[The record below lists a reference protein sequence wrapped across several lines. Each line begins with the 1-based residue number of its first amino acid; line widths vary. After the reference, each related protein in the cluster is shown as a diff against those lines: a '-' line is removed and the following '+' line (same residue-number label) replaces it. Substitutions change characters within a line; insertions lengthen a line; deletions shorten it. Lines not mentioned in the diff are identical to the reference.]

1 MITKPIEEVALSEIL
16 LCPPDGTNT
25 ALNLDLMHA
34 EEVELIEA
42 QRVKLILVA
51 LKNLHNISINKFIEE
66 QTMFHNPYSVFR
78 VYAGVQQQSFA
89 YTEPAFTFN
98 NANCQ
103 LPDKGSEEEEEDAVL
118 KWLDGYK

>member
-1 MITKPIEEVALSEIL
+1 MPELL

-25 ALNLDLMHA
+25 ALNLDLTHA

-42 QRVKLILVA
+42 EREELILVA
-51 LKNLHNISINKFIEE
+51 LKNLHNISMNKFKEE

-118 KWLDGYK
+118 K